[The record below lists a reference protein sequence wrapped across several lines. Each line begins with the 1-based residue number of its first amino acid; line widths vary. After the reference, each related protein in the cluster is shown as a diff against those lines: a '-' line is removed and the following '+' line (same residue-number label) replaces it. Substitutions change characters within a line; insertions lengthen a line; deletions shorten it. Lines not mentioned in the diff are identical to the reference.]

1 MRWLGSVA
9 VHSVTAKLVKID
21 TTKIC
26 KELFLTT
33 TTTKTTM
40 TMMTATATMTAT
52 ITTKTTTRTV
62 TELLSKVK
70 TINIF
75 L

>member
-1 MRWLGSVA
+1 MRWLGAVA
-9 VHSVTAKLVKID
+9 VHFVTAKLVKID

-33 TTTKTTM
+33 TTTTTM